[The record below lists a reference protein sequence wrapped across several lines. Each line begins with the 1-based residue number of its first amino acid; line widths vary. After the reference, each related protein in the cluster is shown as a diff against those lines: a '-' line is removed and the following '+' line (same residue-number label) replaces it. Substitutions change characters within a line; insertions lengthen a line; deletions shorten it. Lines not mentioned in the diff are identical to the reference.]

1 MSTVVDISIAF
12 KRANTK
18 MSSFVDIHMKHTI
31 QSTQELGLVIRA
43 VRKSTQV
50 RQDDLAAMVGVSRQF
65 TVDVEKGK
73 PTVQMAR
80 VLRLLKE
87 LGVELSVTIPLAA
100 SRELERL
107 THRSAQASRPTAKT
121 KDARK

>member
-1 MSTVVDISIAF
+1 
-12 KRANTK
+12 

-100 SRELERL
+100 SKELERL
-107 THRSAQASRPTAKT
+107 TRRSAEASRPTAKT